1 MIKLLNI
8 LNEIGEGT
16 TPYEWSGPHEK
27 SGKVEYY
34 FETEDGDKY
43 VIDFNPSGDDE
54 YNVWG
59 LTFYIDSME
68 DTYKNKYGVVTNK
81 GRFFKVMSTVM
92 SIMKNFM
99 QNGKYPTDV
108 IAFSGSDKLGTD
120 TNQRNLAYQQYV
132 EKNIKSLPDWD
143 YKKYKSGRVR
153 LIKKDIE

>member
-1 MIKLLNI
+1 
-8 LNEIGEGT
+8 
-16 TPYEWSGPHEK
+16 
-27 SGKVEYY
+27 
-34 FETEDGDKY
+34 
-43 VIDFNPSGDDE
+43 
-54 YNVWG
+54 
-59 LTFYIDSME
+59 ME
-68 DTYKNKYGVVTNK
+68 DIYKNKYAVVTNR

-99 QNGKYPTDV
+99 QSGKYPIDV

-153 LIKKDIE
+153 LIKKGIE